1 MITPRRGAPGAP
13 PTYGGPMDRITHQEL
28 QDDAAG
34 FLTRVEEGE
43 SFIIEHHD
51 VPVAE
56 LRPYGGA
63 VSGP

>member
-1 MITPRRGAPGAP
+1 
-13 PTYGGPMDRITHQEL
+13 MDRINRESL
-28 QDDAAG
+28 RDAVDD
-34 FLTRVEEGE
+34 LLDRVEAGE
-43 SFIIEHHD
+43 SFIIEHNE

>member
-1 MITPRRGAPGAP
+1 MTANQGAPGP
-13 PTYGGPMDRITHQEL
+13 TRTYGGAMDRIAKEDFQA
-28 QDDAAG
+28 DAAS
-34 FLTRVEEGE
+34 LLMRVEEGE
-43 SFIIEHHD
+43 SFIIEHNE